1 MTSDTARQQ
10 SHRDRNPKGQ
20 GKDRKKPLTRSR
32 TGCASCRQ
40 LHQKCDEQRPVC
52 SNCVVTMRPCI
63 YPPPSIPLNERKL
76 ITKSRTLP
84 GQHAPWHVAGDRLNR
99 VVTAIAPIYGPLGAP
114 LDPFESLALQ
124 MPFKSADL
132 LYYCKNLWRSFT
144 RNLCGEYLSPS
155 SSKHIVGTVGHDSN
169 ALRNTLLVASLHYS
183 WSSGSMQL
191 FTPTYLLHK
200 VESLN
205 EINSWMRDMHK
216 RQTSNKIIRSIT
228 THCIVEVP
236 FSILAFLLRSILTRA
251 ALGNFAL
258 AQVHLKGLMS
268 YIGSIALEVC
278 RPARIEEELT
288 NRYVLVIM
296 IFVNGLSTRVTD
308 VTPVDPHD
316 SSAIYSMI
324 RKGHREEHS
333 GLENRLKALLMMPYF
348 FSVPQPG
355 VSLGLIDAR
364 DFVHRLSEFTKKSE
378 ARLFPAE
385 DGKLN
390 DFWIE
395 GTATTLFLLLFETH
409 MASIIAMRGQ
419 SSLDSY
425 ERSPLKSAWSPLVA
439 GAALYMGCILALW
452 DLHAARD
459 ANLQRYL
466 VLLIREDVW
475 KTMTWFCE
483 WNEQHQQL
491 WFWKVFVAAMSF
503 AIRPTAGDEDDLVSL
518 RQEMNR
524 YIRYWSNVTGITTWT
539 EARAALENVSWPN
552 YLYADNEARGV
563 WTDAIKQ
570 D

>member
-1 MTSDTARQQ
+1 MASVTGRQQ

-52 SNCVVTMRPCI
+52 SNCAVTMRPCI

-76 ITKSRTLP
+76 TAKSRTLP
-84 GQHAPWHVAGDRLNR
+84 GQNAPWHAAGDRLNR

-114 LDPFESLALQ
+114 LDPFESLALK

-132 LYYCKNLWRSFT
+132 LHYFVK
-144 RNLCGEYLSPS
+144 CGEYLSPS
-155 SSKHIVGTVGHDSN
+155 SSKHVIGTVGHDSN

-183 WSSGSMQL
+183 WSSGSMQF

-205 EINSWMRDMHK
+205 EINSWMRDVHK
-216 RQTSNKIIRSIT
+216 RQTSTKIIQSIT
-228 THCIVEVP
+228 THCIVE
-236 FSILAFLLRSILTRA
+236 A

-296 IFVNGLSTRVTD
+296 IFVNGLSTRITD
-308 VTPVDPHD
+308 VTPVNPQD
-316 SSAIYSMI
+316 STAIYSMI

-333 GLENRLKALLMMPYF
+333 GLENRLKALMMMPYF

-364 DFVHRLSEFTKKSE
+364 EFVETLSDFTKKSE
-378 ARLFPAE
+378 ARLFPPE

-395 GTATTLFLLLFETH
+395 GTATALFLLLFETH
-409 MASIIAMRGQ
+409 MASIIATKGR
-419 SSLDSY
+419 SSFDSY
-425 ERSPLKSAWSPLVA
+425 ERPPLKSAWSPLVA
-439 GAALYMGCILALW
+439 GASLYMGCILALW
-452 DLHAARD
+452 DLDAARD
-459 ANLQRYL
+459 HNLQRYL
-466 VLLIREDVW
+466 VRLIREDVC

-503 AIRPTAGDEDDLVSL
+503 AVRPTADDDDDLVLL
-518 RQEMNR
+518 RKEMNE
-524 YIRYWSNVTGITTWT
+524 YIKYWSNVTGITTWT
-539 EARAALENVSWPN
+539 EARAALENISWPK
-552 YLYADNEARGV
+552 YLYAEDEARGV
-563 WTDAIKQ
+563 WIGAIQ
-570 D
+570 